1 MHRHVRNACFFAL
14 LLAPGIGTAQQS
26 AATPVQ
32 ERFWDAAISGDTVA
46 LARALAEGA
55 VLDSLDTRQNENGRR
70 ALNWAAWYDHVDAV
84 RFLLRRG
91 AALEGR
97 NRTWNTPLHHAAEAG
112 SVGAV
117 RVLLV
122 AGADPTAINVGGSSP
137 ADVARRNFHPE
148 AVALIDSAATARRS
162 RSP

>member
-1 MHRHVRNACFFAL
+1 MHRHLRNAYFFAL
-14 LLAPGIGTAQQS
+14 LCIPTTAAAQQRS
-26 AATPVQ
+26 VTPVQ

-46 LARALAEGA
+46 LGRALAEGA
-55 VLDSLDTRQNENGRR
+55 VLDSLDTRTNENGRH

-84 RFLLRRG
+84 RFLLKRG

-117 RVLLV
+117 RALLA
-122 AGADPTAINVGGSSP
+122 AGADPTAINFGGSSP
-137 ADVARRNFHPE
+137 ADVARRNVHPE
-148 AVALIDSAATARRS
+148 AAALIDSAAAARRS